1 MPQCTSVSAEKNLS
15 CEKYFCILATD
26 LVELLLYQPEL
37 ATLGEL
43 LGGNLLLELAPL
55 LLHHGELGLG
65 LDQSEVNIEV
75 T

>member
-1 MPQCTSVSAEKNLS
+1 M
-15 CEKYFCILATD
+15 ATD
-26 LVELLLYQPEL
+26 FVELLLYQPEL
-37 ATLGEL
+37 ATLGEF
-43 LGGNLLLELAPL
+43 LGGDLLLELAPL